1 MEQKKKKGLRI
12 RSCLTGAIWLA
23 LVFSTVISALLFA
36 FLNHFFNLPGS
47 IPVLGWLLIFNTLI
61 AGLITSF
68 INAKLLEPI
77 TRLSKAMKE
86 VSQGDFEQHLET
98 NSRIAEVGESYQSFN
113 VMTKELRATEVLQ
126 MDFVSNVSHEFKT
139 PINAIE
145 GYTMLLQGEE
155 LSPDQEEYVEKI
167 LFNTQRLSGLVGNIL
182 LLSKLE
188 NQNIPMKK
196 TEYRLD
202 EQIRQAFLSLETK
215 WTEKE
220 IGFQV
225 ELEEVKYTGN
235 EGLFMHI
242 WINLLD
248 NAIKFSP
255 SKGTITMFLKQEQDS
270 VKFILEDEG
279 PGIEDDVKSRIFDKF
294 YQVDGSH
301 KAEGNGLGL
310 ALVLGV
316 SLCFLIYL
324 LVSLIIPPLI
334 GTHEKS
340 DTQAEVSITTSE
352 RVCLIDNNE
361 DALLWRLR
369 LIRSAQEEIILSTFD
384 FRADSSGTDV
394 IAALWGAAE
403 RGVQVRLIIDGIN
416 AQLHLSGSDV
426 FQALAAHDNVEVKFY
441 NPIRLTQL
449 WTVNYRCHDKYLIID
464 RSTYLM
470 GGRNT
475 SDLFL
480 GSGGTSRQNIDRDI
494 VVYNGGFTTASAN
507 TLLEYFDRI
516 WLLDTNRAFHA
527 EAENH
532 RVKKATAILARRW
545 TEINDTKQLTAIN
558 WETETLQT
566 NEVALLSGDC
576 TAWNK
581 EPMLLNTLTT
591 LMQKGEQNI
600 VLQTPYMICNQAMY
614 NALKKVTDNVQV
626 QVITNAPQSGA
637 NPWGCADY
645 LNHRDDI
652 LETGVDICE
661 WNGSFSMHTK
671 TILIDD
677 RISIIGSFNWDMRS
691 AYLDTEMMLL
701 IDCPA
706 LNAILRDEA
715 QQMMYEGKTI
725 SPDGVTVTGELYITP
740 KVSATKQVLQSLLR
754 IIVRPF
760 RYVL

>member
-1 MEQKKKKGLRI
+1 MFQILIVEDDKELSQLFQKVLEKNGYQVKSASDGAQALEVLDKEYIDLIISDIMMPVMDGYELVSELRSAGYQIPVLMITAKGSFDDMRQGFLSGSDDYMVKPVNVNEMVLRVGALLRRAQILNEHKIVIGSTEFDYDAMTVTTDKESLVLPKKEFLLLYKLAASPGRTFTKQQLMDEVWGYETEADPHTIEVHIGRI
-12 RSCLTGAIWLA
+12 RERFKDNPDFEIVTMRGIGYKVVKNNGTKERKRIADPILSDWCNLA
-23 LVFSTVISALLFA
+23 GTCIFNSHICFIICFFES
-36 FLNHFFNLPGS
+36 FFNLPGS

-202 EQIRQAFLSLETK
+202 EQIRQAVLSLETK

-310 ALVLGV
+310 ALVKRIVDSAG
-316 SLCFLIYL
+316 
-324 LVSLIIPPLI
+324 
-334 GTHEKS
+334 GTIK
-340 DTQAEVSITTSE
+340 AENREYGGCRFVIE
-352 RVCLIDNNE
+352 LPKQKD
-361 DALLWRLR
+361 
-369 LIRSAQEEIILSTFD
+369 EII
-384 FRADSSGTDV
+384 
-394 IAALWGAAE
+394 
-403 RGVQVRLIIDGIN
+403 
-416 AQLHLSGSDV
+416 
-426 FQALAAHDNVEVKFY
+426 
-441 NPIRLTQL
+441 
-449 WTVNYRCHDKYLIID
+449 
-464 RSTYLM
+464 
-470 GGRNT
+470 
-475 SDLFL
+475 
-480 GSGGTSRQNIDRDI
+480 
-494 VVYNGGFTTASAN
+494 
-507 TLLEYFDRI
+507 
-516 WLLDTNRAFHA
+516 
-527 EAENH
+527 
-532 RVKKATAILARRW
+532 
-545 TEINDTKQLTAIN
+545 
-558 WETETLQT
+558 
-566 NEVALLSGDC
+566 
-576 TAWNK
+576 
-581 EPMLLNTLTT
+581 
-591 LMQKGEQNI
+591 
-600 VLQTPYMICNQAMY
+600 
-614 NALKKVTDNVQV
+614 
-626 QVITNAPQSGA
+626 
-637 NPWGCADY
+637 
-645 LNHRDDI
+645 
-652 LETGVDICE
+652 
-661 WNGSFSMHTK
+661 
-671 TILIDD
+671 
-677 RISIIGSFNWDMRS
+677 
-691 AYLDTEMMLL
+691 
-701 IDCPA
+701 
-706 LNAILRDEA
+706 
-715 QQMMYEGKTI
+715 
-725 SPDGVTVTGELYITP
+725 
-740 KVSATKQVLQSLLR
+740 
-754 IIVRPF
+754 
-760 RYVL
+760 